1 MKTTVST
8 TQLGGSSTTT
18 VDTFAQKNRPDPFDL
33 LGLAVLNT
41 GWYLLIGAG
50 VTIHWALL
58 FPVISG
64 PAILAVAAGLVFG
77 WPTGTATALLGVLGL
92 AWFRRTY
99 PNLFSRWVTA
109 RARSRFFTW
118 WRYTRRWARM
128 MAACHL
134 TITTENQRVIKPRL
148 LAVEIGE
155 ATDRVRLKMLPG
167 QAPRDYEHRTDHLAH
182 AFGVQQCHASI
193 VGPATVELMF
203 RHGDALAE
211 TITLPRID
219 DWTKPEGHTA

>member
-8 TQLGGSSTTT
+8 TRLGDSSTTT
-18 VDTFAQKNRPDPFDL
+18 VDTSAQRGRRDPFDL

-41 GWYLLIGAG
+41 GWYLLVGAG
-50 VTIHWALL
+50 VAIHWAIL
-58 FPVISG
+58 FPIVSA
-64 PAILAVAAGLVFG
+64 PVLLAVTVGVVLG
-77 WPTGTATALLGVLGL
+77 WPVGVAVALLGALGGVGL
-92 AWFRRTY
+92 RRSR
-99 PNLFSRWVTA
+99 PDLFSRWVTDRA
-109 RARSRFFTW
+109 RARFFTW

-134 TITTENQRVIKPRL
+134 TTTTDDQRVITPRL

-167 QAPRDYEHRTDHLAH
+167 QAPADYEHRTAHLAH
-182 AFGVQQCHASI
+182 AFGVEQCHASI

-211 TITLPRID
+211 TITLPRVD
-219 DWTKPEGHTA
+219 DWTKPEGHAA